1 MKASLTVFALL
12 GIGWPVCL
20 AAQNV
25 TGALEGTVKK
35 IDAGTKTV
43 VVDTADGAEHTF
55 HYASDVTVH
64 GAQRAGA
71 GISSASRGTVH
82 DLQDG
87 SKVAVHYTEAG
98 GKDTA
103 HEFDK
108 LGKGGLQR
116 ADGTITAI
124 DRAGKTI
131 SIRTAD
137 GARETFH
144 MTDMAAKDTGRNLDK
159 AAGKTA
165 KVSVY
170 YTEVAGVKTAHFF
183 ESAF

>member
-1 MKASLTVFALL
+1 MNRSRAAFALL
-12 GIGWPVCL
+12 GMIWPISL
-20 AAQNV
+20 AAQNL

-35 IDAGTKTV
+35 IDAGAKTV
-43 VVDTADGAEHTF
+43 VVDTTDGTEHTF

-64 GAQRAGA
+64 GAQRAEA

-87 SKVAVHYTEAG
+87 GRVAVHYTEAG

-108 LGKGGLQR
+108 LGKDGLQR
-116 ADGTITAI
+116 ADGTVTAI

-144 MTDMAAKDTGRNLDK
+144 MTDMAAKDTGRDLDQ
-159 AAGKTA
+159 ATNKTA

-183 ESAF
+183 ERAF